1 LQGMWQKCR
10 RKEMHTEF
18 WLGNLKQRDHWE
30 NVGIDMGVILKWILK
45 KLDKLDSSG

>member
-1 LQGMWQKCR
+1 
-10 RKEMHTEF
+10 MHTEF